1 MENYLELI
9 KAHPAFE
16 GITQDDD
23 ILWLR
28 KCMDAKVDTYARGE
42 TIFREG
48 DELPFASIILEG
60 KALAVSAD
68 GSLKPLGAG
77 DYMFDSMPV
86 GRSLYAPYTLLV
98 DEDLTVFSM
107 RVLRLAKLCSF
118 RCVFHAKL
126 LENLTKKFA

>member
-1 MENYLELI
+1 MENYVDLI

-28 KCMDAKVDTYARGE
+28 KCMDAKVETFERGA
-42 TIFREG
+42 TVFREG
-48 DELPFASIILEG
+48 DELSFASIIIEG

-68 GSLKPLGAG
+68 GNFLPLSAG
-77 DYMFDSMPV
+77 DYMFDSMPA
-86 GRSLYAPYTLLV
+86 GRSLYAPYTLLA
-98 DEDLTVFSM
+98 DSDLTIFSM

-118 RCVFHAKL
+118 RCVFHSKL
-126 LENLTKKFA
+126 LENLKKKFL